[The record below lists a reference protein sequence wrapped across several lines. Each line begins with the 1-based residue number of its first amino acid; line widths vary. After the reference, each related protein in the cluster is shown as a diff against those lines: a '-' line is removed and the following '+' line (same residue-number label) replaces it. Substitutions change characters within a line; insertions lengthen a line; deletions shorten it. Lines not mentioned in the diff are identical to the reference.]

1 MFWTAAWRKTRD
13 SCFWHYIC
21 KTIYLCSRKVVL
33 TAFTE
38 ICTASFFMEIQM
50 LLSSKKFSGNWQR
63 KHWDPPPLP
72 HTHTHIRTHIHT
84 RIREQPWKSPS
95 WTGLKFLTLK
105 KGSSHFLTT
114 FKVIKLKKN
123 SINFLR
129 LFEFLTEKGHHHC
142 LKVFNTEKG
151 LRHFL
156 TTLKIFNIEKGHSSL
171 PWVS

>member
-1 MFWTAAWRKTRD
+1 MHCIFLHGD
-13 SCFWHYIC
+13 SNVIIV
-21 KTIYLCSRKVVL
+21 K
-33 TAFTE
+33 
-38 ICTASFFMEIQM
+38 EIQWE
-50 LLSSKKFSGNWQR
+50 LTEKTLR
-63 KHWDPPPLP
+63 PPPP
-72 HTHTHIRTHIHT
+72 HTPTHIRTHIHT